1 MWSSKSWLSMVA
13 GETNVSWLLDLLG
26 QTPAMEGRTVGTRE
40 IEGEENILRSF
51 VFVLQQLESEGCS
64 MINQIFKR
72 EYQEAR
78 NRAQSTRS
86 FY

>member
-40 IEGEENILRSF
+40 IEGEKTFCGAS
-51 VFVLQQLESEGCS
+51 SSCS
-64 MINQIFKR
+64 NNWSQR
-72 EYQEAR
+72 DA
-78 NRAQSTRS
+78 A
-86 FY
+86 